1 MLLWIGLGLLAWAIY
16 SQKLVFFIAGGA
28 CLAIKLVTGFK
39 L

>member
-16 SQKLVFFIAGGA
+16 SQKLIFFIAAGA
-28 CLAIKLVTGFK
+28 CLAIKLVAGFK